1 MRLLE
6 QLSAAAV
13 AATVVAGWETSMMP
27 EKLRKELCAEQV
39 LFCTNVCGGE
49 NLTREAFCNSNTLG
63 SKCACSNGAEAAIK
77 RYQWPAFQ
85 RVCEI
90 QRQECRAA
98 CDRSN
103 IAAHEKSFCFNSCD
117 TRMAC
122 NTENAPD
129 LKIMVQKFDDVTT
142 GSAPKPKPKIEA
154 NADGSP
160 VVVAINGGD
169 GAKDS
174 KIKEKTGS
182 KDGKPKRRGGPLP
195 TGNSNAAVALSP
207 ASMLANGALAAV
219 LAAAAVSSGGLF

>member
-6 QLSAAAV
+6 QLSAVAV
-13 AATVVAGWETSMMP
+13 AATVVSAWEASQMP

-49 NLTREAFCNSNTLG
+49 SLTREAFCNTNSLG
-63 SKCACSNGAEAAIK
+63 SKCACTNGAEAAIK

-85 RVCEI
+85 RVCEL
-90 QRQECRAA
+90 QRHECRAA

-122 NTENAPD
+122 NTETAPD
-129 LKIMVQKFDDVTT
+129 LKIMVQKYDDQTSV
-142 GSAPKPKPKIEA
+142 SPKPKPKPEIKA
-154 NADGSP
+154 GDADK
-160 VVVAINGGD
+160 VVVAINGSGD
-169 GAKDS
+169 KEN
-174 KIKEKTGS
+174 KIKEKQGP

-195 TGNSNAAVALSP
+195 TDTANAAAP
-207 ASMLANGALAAV
+207 AAGHSGMANGALAAAIV
-219 LAAAAVSSGGLF
+219 AAALAGGSLV